1 MRKFL
6 KSIFWFMTVI
16 AYRIKVTGKENIP
29 AEGPALICPN
39 HVHALDSVLV
49 VTHNKRKINV
59 LAKEELFK
67 NGFMRFLAKVFGVYP
82 IKQNSADLGAIK
94 ISLKL
99 LKNGELLL
107 IFPEGTRNGL
117 AKGTPVKNGAITM
130 AIKAGVPII
139 PVGINGSF
147 KIFSKIKINI
157 GKPIYFNEYKDKIN
171 DKEVIS
177 KLTEDLTK
185 EIIKLRDK
193 QNDEEP

>member
-1 MRKFL
+1 MKGINMRKFL

-29 AEGPALICPN
+29 EEGAALICPN

-117 AKGTPVKNGAITM
+117 VKGTPVKNGAITM

-139 PVGINGSF
+139 PVGINGNF

-157 GKPIYFNEYKDKIN
+157 GKPMYFNEYKDKIN
-171 DKEVIS
+171 DKEVIAQ
-177 KLTEDLTK
+177 LTEELTK
-185 EIIKLRDK
+185 EIIKLRDEK
-193 QNDEEP
+193 